1 MRKLLV
7 AVLAVICLTSLAVA
21 VGCVNN
27 TEPNYYTLNWSTP
40 SGISIQTDIPENN
53 EVKEGYAVQFSLVYE
68 EDEDRYIMN
77 NPQVTVSGLEDTQ
90 GTTLTANEDGIYT
103 FTITQNSIV
112 RVSGIVLASDY
123 TVTFGSTDTYRISY
137 SSDDGDTTTGITVQ
151 YGTPVSFTLNV
162 SSYYKQEGY
171 YVLANTQIIEPV
183 NGEYTVTVYENTNIT
198 VQNLEQDDDFITRG
212 DGNGT
217 PSSPFLLKK
226 PIDLYAMAALIND
239 SYYTSYYD
247 RYYKLE
253 NDIDMGGEQLFII
266 GDSLSGSTAFFGGD
280 FNGNGH
286 KISNYYI
293 ADTVV
298 DQETF
303 SDLFIPYIGMF
314 GLVSATVYSPVNIYN
329 LTLSDFE
336 IVVDAANE
344 AGSSAFIGGIVGQAF
359 GANITGCKVENATYT
374 INADNQFPSYVG
386 GIAGL
391 LQSAYQSETIRYMSS
406 LTSCAGENVD
416 IEVLDGYVY
425 AAGGLCGYLITAD
438 ELTPAYVINSYFTG
452 SVSGLNTSSTGIFNV
467 GGIVGLLSE
476 YGVIQNCYTAD
487 SYLAASSNLQY
498 QAGALFHV
506 ANAGGIVGYAY
517 GDTLIANSFTTG
529 NRLSAT
535 ASTAAYQSTGAIAG
549 YSAKD
554 SELMFVSSLPAMQIN
569 CLGDAT
575 ITNEIIKNTLKWGE
589 EDWVFGISY
598 PTINY
603 EETSKTF
610 NLTLVGR
617 ESDKFNGQSSIT
629 TVLNIYLPMSYLYI
643 IDSYAITEYVESDG
657 GLRSYGYYFDA
668 ELTQRVPNSFI
679 PIDSITL
686 YIGLSD
692 YSEVAG
698 TYYVDADTF
707 LVLHENGVYT
717 YCSGAMIYNT
727 YYLYDGE
734 TITFYACPLFV
745 SDSSYVS
752 AKATLSN
759 GILSLYDNINNTVA
773 NAVAAKS
780 VIENFEY
787 GEYYDEAGNV
797 YQFNA
802 DLTVTVT
809 NTANIANVYTFEMTN
824 GTTLTLSN
832 DVTCT
837 VVNGIVTTY
846 GSAAI
851 TKFDDFKG
859 VWDAEAAV
867 LRELTLDGKGNWSI
881 LYYYYE
887 NGERVQDQ
895 IEGGTYAVVDGVA
908 QLSDDTSVI
917 ANIAFDENGYL
928 TLSYESRNYEISFYR
943 SSSFVGTWTF
953 SSRANDPIT
962 LETFGIPYDG
972 IGSAVANYIVSGYA
986 LQLTYDYD
994 EATNTLSFF
1003 YMGSLFG
1010 QLEYDTEK
1018 FTLNGSFYS
1027 LASDQI
1033 LENRVFF
1040 LNDSFSGTWVS
1051 TVEGIDTISF
1061 NGYGLYNER
1070 ATDTHMAVRSSFA
1083 INGQTIGRYTLPYG
1097 MMAGYFTY
1105 NNVTYYLFMDN
1116 GVIEVTIEG
1125 GEEVGYFVRPDAM
1138 YQVTLYSSNATY
1150 EFDGNGILTVT
1161 TAGENST
1168 VVKYDYE
1175 VSGTSIT
1182 LTQEAAGVGVIE
1194 ITQTDGVT
1202 TYTLTMN
1209 DEQPVTLSTTQPN

>member
-40 SGISIQTDIPENN
+40 SGISIKTDIPENN

-90 GTTLTANEDGIYT
+90 GTTLTANEEGVYT
-103 FTITQNSIV
+103 FTITENSIV
-112 RVSGIVLASDY
+112 RVSGIILASDF

-151 YGTPVSFTLNV
+151 YGTPVSFKLNV

-198 VQNLEQDDDFITRG
+198 VHNLEQEDDFITRG

-217 PSSPFLLKK
+217 AASPFLLKK

-247 RYYKLE
+247 RYYRLE

-266 GDSLSGSTAFFGGD
+266 GDSLSGNTAFFGGD

-303 SDLFIPYIGMF
+303 TDLFIPYIGMF

-336 IVVDAANE
+336 IVVDSANE
-344 AGSSAFIGGIVGQAF
+344 AGSSAFIGGLVGQAF
-359 GANITGCKVENATYT
+359 GVNITGCKVENATYT
-374 INADNQFPSYVG
+374 INADNQYPSYVG
-386 GIAGL
+386 GVAGL
-391 LQSAYQSETIRYMSS
+391 LQSAYQSETIRFMSS

-467 GGIVGLLSE
+467 GGIVGLMSE

-487 SYLAASSNLQY
+487 SYFAASSNLQY

-535 ASTAAYQSTGAIAG
+535 ASTAAYQSTGHIAG
-549 YSAKD
+549 SSATNQ

-569 CLGDAT
+569 CLGNAT
-575 ITNEIIKNTLKWGE
+575 ITNETIKSTLKWGE
-589 EDWVFGISY
+589 EDWVFGNSY

-603 EETSKTF
+603 EETTKTF
-610 NLTLVGR
+610 HLNLVGG
-617 ESDKFNGQSSIT
+617 ESDKFDGQSSIT
-629 TVLNIYLPMSYLYI
+629 AELNIYLPMSYLYLL
-643 IDSYAITEYVESDG
+643 DNAITEYVESDG

-727 YYLYDGE
+727 YYIYDGE
-734 TITFYACPLFV
+734 TITFYGCPLFI
-745 SDSSYVS
+745 SDSSFVS
-752 AKATLSN
+752 AKATLS
-759 GILSLYDNINNTVA
+759 GGVLSLYDNINNTVA

-780 VIENFEY
+780 VIEGFEY
-787 GEYYDEAGNV
+787 GEYYDEAGNI
-797 YQFNA
+797 YLFNS
-802 DLTVTVT
+802 DSTVTVT
-809 NTANIANVYTFEMTN
+809 NTANITNTYTFEMTN

-832 DVTCT
+832 NVTCT
-837 VVNGIVTTY
+837 VADGIVTAY

-859 VWDAEAAV
+859 VWDTEATV
-867 LRELTLDGKGNWSI
+867 LRELTIDGKGGWSI

-887 NGERVQDQ
+887 NGVRVEEQT
-895 IEGGTYAVVDGVA
+895 EEGTYAVVNGVA
-908 QLSDDTSVI
+908 QLSIDGGVV
-917 ANIAFDENGYL
+917 ANVAFDENGYL
-928 TLSYESRNYEISFYR
+928 NLSYQSRDYEIKFYR

-962 LETFGIPYDG
+962 LQTFGIPYDG

-994 EATNTLSFF
+994 EATNTLSFY

-1010 QLEYDTEK
+1010 QLAYDTEK
-1018 FTLNGSFYS
+1018 FTLNGDFYS
-1027 LASDQI
+1027 LASDQV

-1051 TVEGIDTISF
+1051 TVEGIDTITF
-1061 NGYGLYNER
+1061 NGYGLYNEG

-1083 INGQTIGRYTLPYG
+1083 INGRTIGRYTLVNG

-1105 NNVTYYLFMDN
+1105 NNITYYLYMDN
-1116 GVIEVTIEG
+1116 GVIAVTTEG
-1125 GEEVGYFVRPDAM
+1125 GEELGYFVRPDAM
-1138 YQVTLYSSNATY
+1138 YQVTLYSSDAAY
-1150 EFDGNGILTVT
+1150 EFDGKGTLTVT
-1161 TAGENST
+1161 TAGETPT
-1168 VVKYDYE
+1168 VVTYEYE
-1175 VSGTSIT
+1175 VSDTSIVLMQGT
-1182 LTQEAAGVGVIE
+1182 AEVGVIA
-1194 ITQTDGVT
+1194 ITETEGVR

-1209 DEQPVTLSTTQPN
+1209 GGQPVTLSTTQTN